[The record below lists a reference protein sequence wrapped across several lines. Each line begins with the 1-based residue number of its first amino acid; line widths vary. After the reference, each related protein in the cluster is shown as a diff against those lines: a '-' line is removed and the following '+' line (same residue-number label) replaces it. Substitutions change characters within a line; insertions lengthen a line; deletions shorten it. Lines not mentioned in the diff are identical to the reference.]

1 MPLKIL
7 DKYILKSFASTFASV
22 FVILFFIM
30 IIQGVWLFI
39 AEIAGKGLSFLV
51 LVKFFTFYAPTI
63 VPMVLPLSVVLA
75 SIMTFGAFS
84 ENYEF
89 AAIKS
94 SGISLTKAMRTL
106 VVFILLLSIVSFFF
120 ANNVIPKAQ
129 TEFTRLRKNIIM
141 QRPSMIIA
149 ENQFSKIGNTN
160 IKVSKKYGENENLLE
175 DVIIHKTS
183 NYSVNTTVIKAKNGE
198 LVGDENSDFLQ
209 LILYNGYYYEDI
221 IPVDYQEQKKIPF
234 AKSTFKKYI
243 INMDLSE
250 LNKSNLEEKTIVDSY
265 MMQNITELNYSIDS
279 LSKNHRND
287 VKTFVENISQKQP
300 LMIQNQS
307 IGELKMKK
315 RVNVDTHQ
323 PLKTNNLLDLFNI
336 SEKNQI
342 LDLAINSVNNTKYP
356 IDFSYNDLDYK
367 LKNLNEHK
375 ISFYE
380 KFMIAYS
387 CLLMFF
393 IGAPLGAIIRKGG
406 LGLPMVFAVGIFIIF
421 HFINVFS
428 KKVASQN
435 ELHAFFGVFL
445 SSIILTPFAIY
456 LTYRATND
464 LGFSEFN
471 FKNPFNKYF
480 KKNIDEQ
487 ST

>member
-1 MPLKIL
+1 MRLKIL
-7 DKYILKSFASTFASV
+7 DKYILKSFTSTFVSV

-39 AEIAGKGLSFLV
+39 AEIAGKGLSFFI

-63 VPMVLPLSVVLA
+63 VPLVLPLSVVLA
-75 SIMTFGAFS
+75 SIMTFGSFS

-106 VVFILLLSIVSFFF
+106 VIFIAILSLVSFFF
-120 ANNVIPKAQ
+120 ANNVIPNAQ
-129 TEFTRLRKNIIM
+129 TEFTNLRKNIIM
-141 QRPSMIIA
+141 QRPSMIIV

-160 IKVSKKYGENENLLE
+160 IKVARKYGENENLLE
-175 DVIIHKTS
+175 DVIIHKIS
-183 NYSVNTTVIKAKNGE
+183 NYAVNTTVIKAKNGE
-198 LVGDENSDFLQ
+198 LVGDENSNFLQ
-209 LILYNGYYYEDI
+209 LILYNGYYYEDV
-221 IPVDYQEQKKIPF
+221 IPTQYEEQKKVPF
-234 AKSTFKKYI
+234 AKSTFEKYI

-250 LNKSNLEEKTIVDSY
+250 LNKSNLDEKTIVDSY
-265 MMQNITELNYSIDS
+265 MQQNITELNYSIDS
-279 LSKNHRND
+279 LNKNYRND
-287 VKTFVENISQKQP
+287 VKTFVENISQKESI
-300 LMIQNQS
+300 MTQS
-307 IGELKMKK
+307 QFLGEAKMKK
-315 RVNVDTHQ
+315 RETNVYKN
-323 PLKTNNLLDLFNI
+323 PVKTENILDLCNI
-336 SEKNQI
+336 SEKIQI
-342 LDLAINSVNNTKYP
+342 IDIALNSVNNMK
-356 IDFSYNDLDYK
+356 FSIEGPYNDLNFK
-367 LKNLNEHK
+367 QKNINEHK

-387 CLLMFF
+387 CFLMFF
-393 IGAPLGAIIRKGG
+393 IGAPLGAIIKKGG

-435 ELHAFFGVFL
+435 ELPAFFGVFL

-471 FKNPFNKYF
+471 LKNPFKKYF

-487 ST
+487 PT

>member
-1 MPLKIL
+1 MALKIL
-7 DKYILKSFASTFASV
+7 DKYILKSFATTFASV

-39 AEIAGKGLSFLV
+39 AEIAGKGLSFFIL
-51 LVKFFTFYAPTI
+51 LKFFTFYAPTI
-63 VPMVLPLSVVLA
+63 VPLVLPLSVVLA
-75 SIMTFGAFS
+75 SIMTFGSFS

-106 VVFILLLSIVSFFF
+106 VVFIVILSIVSFFF
-120 ANNVIPKAQ
+120 ANNIIPKAQ
-129 TEFTRLRKNIIM
+129 TEFTNLRKNIIM
-141 QRPSMIIA
+141 LKPSMIIT

-160 IKVSKKYGENENLLE
+160 IKVAKKYGENENLLE
-175 DVIIHKTS
+175 DIIIHKTS
-183 NYSVNTTVIKAKNGE
+183 NYAVNTTVIKAKNGE

-209 LILYNGYYYEDI
+209 LILYNGYYYEDV
-221 IPVDYQEQKKIPF
+221 IPTQYEEQKKVPF

-250 LNKSNLEEKTIVDSY
+250 LNRSNLDEKTIVDSY
-265 MMQNITELNYSIDS
+265 MQQNITELNYSIDS
-279 LSKNHRND
+279 LKKDYKNHS
-287 VKTFVENISQKQP
+287 KTFVENITPRQP
-300 LMIQNQS
+300 IMTQNQFVS
-307 IGELKMKK
+307 EVRMKK
-315 RVNVDTHQ
+315 RDKKERKK
-323 PLKTNNLLDLFNI
+323 PFKTENI
-336 SEKNQI
+336 LELCSMSEKIQLVDI
-342 LDLAINSVNNTKYP
+342 ALNTVSNMQTS
-356 IDFSYNDLDYK
+356 IDGPYIESNYK

-393 IGAPLGAIIRKGG
+393 IGAPLGAIIKKGG
-406 LGLPMVFAVGIFIIF
+406 LGLPMVFAVGIFIVF

-435 ELHAFFGVFL
+435 ELHAFFGVYL

-471 FKNPFNKYF
+471 FKNPFKKYF
-480 KKNIDEQ
+480 KKNVDEQ
-487 ST
+487 PA